1 MSLLTI
7 VKRFCQEVN
16 IDEPATVMGTTDPQV
31 KQVKAILQKEGDDLS
46 GRGDWEA
53 LVNEATFTTGVSG
66 TSTLTIAS
74 GLIDNT
80 ATFTDKLKV
89 GETVTNTDT
98 GSTTTVATIVND
110 SYITLAADIF
120 QGAGAGEGYTIDTE
134 SQGTITSIAT
144 NGFSYIKNDTIW
156 DRDLRLPVYV
166 IDASDWQQVKATEVT
181 GPRYQARIR
190 GGELIVNP
198 PPTTGHTWA
207 FEYVTWNWMTDS
219 SGATN
224 KQYFTNDGDLP
235 LLPQTLLE
243 AGLQWRWKKQ
253 KGMEYAEDFRTYEML
268 VANELSRNGLK
279 RPLKLSSGRMTPEPK
294 VFVPDGSWNL

>member
-53 LVNEATFTTGVSG
+53 LVNEATH
-66 TSTLTIAS
+66 
-74 GLIDNT
+74 
-80 ATFTDKLKV
+80 
-89 GETVTNTDT
+89 
-98 GSTTTVATIVND
+98 TTVAT
-110 SYITLAADIF
+110 
-120 QGAGAGEGYTIDTE
+120 E
-134 SQGTITSIAT
+134 SQGAISSIAT
-144 NGFSYIKNDTIW
+144 NGFRYIRNDTIW

-190 GGELIVNP
+190 GGNLIVNP
-198 PPTTGHTWA
+198 TPVAGHTWA

-219 SGATN
+219 SGTTN
-224 KQYFTNDGDLP
+224 KQYFTDDGDLP

-253 KGMEYAEDFRTYEML
+253 KGMEYAEDFRTYETL

-279 RPLKLSSGRMTPEPK
+279 RPLSLSSGRMTPEPK